1 MRFRRASSGR
11 EGYMVTGLR
20 RGMFTLVAVLAVLV
34 VPVALQSAEDDV
46 STLLRGLRIEVPPQA
61 VPAPAF
67 SLQDV
72 NGKPVHLTGYK
83 GRPVMLYFWT
93 TY

>member
-1 MRFRRASSGR
+1 MLFRSTSSRR
-11 EGYMVTGLR
+11 ERDMVTGLC
-20 RGMFTLVAVLAVLV
+20 RGLFTLVAVLAVLV
-34 VPVALQSAEDDV
+34 VPAALQAAEDDV
-46 STLLRGLRIEVPPQA
+46 RSLLRELRIPVPPRA
-61 VPAPAF
+61 VTAPAF

-72 NGKPVHLTGYK
+72 NGKPVHLTDHK

>member
-1 MRFRRASSGR
+1 
-11 EGYMVTGLR
+11 MVTGLR

-34 VPVALQSAEDDV
+34 VPVGLQAAEDEV
-46 STLLRGLRIEVPPQA
+46 SSLLRELRIPVPPRA
-61 VPAPAF
+61 VTAPAF

-72 NGKPVHLTGYK
+72 NGKPVHLTDHK

>member
-1 MRFRRASSGR
+1 
-11 EGYMVTGLR
+11 MVTGLR
-20 RGMFTLVAVLAVLV
+20 RGMLTLMVALAVLV
-34 VPVALQSAEDDV
+34 IPVALQAAEDKV
-46 STLLRGLRIEVPPQA
+46 SSLLSELRVPVPPRA

-72 NGKPVHLTGYK
+72 NGKSVHLTEYK
-83 GRPVMLYFWT
+83 GRPVMVYFWT

>member
-1 MRFRRASSGR
+1 
-11 EGYMVTGLR
+11 
-20 RGMFTLVAVLAVLV
+20 MFTLVAVLAVLV
-34 VPVALQSAEDDV
+34 VPVVLQAAEDEV
-46 STLLRGLRIEVPPQA
+46 SILLRELRVQVPPRA

-72 NGKPVHLTGYK
+72 NGKSVHLTEYK

>member
-1 MRFRRASSGR
+1 MLFPSASSGR
-11 EGYMVTGLR
+11 ERDTVTGLR

-34 VPVALQSAEDDV
+34 GPVALEAAEDEV
-46 STLLRGLRIEVPPQA
+46 RSLLRELRVQVPPRA
-61 VPAPAF
+61 VTAPAF

-72 NGKPVHLTGYK
+72 NGKPVHLTDHK